1 MSQKDFVVWKICLET
16 RIQASKA
23 VKPIG
28 SKVVKLGG
36 YAFCTPLSNG
46 GVRRDHERVLTET
59 EQETSKGVR
68 AARQKS
74 KSGEARKRHEIQN
87 L

>member
-36 YAFCTPLSNG
+36 YAFAPPSQT
-46 GVRRDHERVLTET
+46 
-59 EQETSKGVR
+59 
-68 AARQKS
+68 AAYAVTMR
-74 KSGEARKRHEIQN
+74 EF
-87 L
+87 

>member
-1 MSQKDFVVWKICLET
+1 MSQKDFVVWNICLET

-23 VKPIG
+23 VKSIG

-36 YAFCTPLSNG
+36 YALSNG

-59 EQETSKGVR
+59 EQETLER
-68 AARQKS
+68 
-74 KSGEARKRHEIQN
+74 GEGCKAKIKIGRGTRYKI
-87 L
+87 LT